1 MLRIRKRK
9 GVNTLMSMKTGQYN
23 MLIAPSKK
31 AIFPKVFFILSVAV
45 LSLSKALL
53 WADYPVVT
61 VVPEL
66 TLERIVHKGPFHLDE
81 LERNRY
87 FRSYHPPGMFSDERN
102 RELEEIGAMPARGTY
117 RIELPDPV
125 HDLTEITRVMSEGRV
140 HSSHDPRHYWKIYK
154 AIPEGG
160 AAPHAIAHG
169 RYHPW
174 MREGLEPLHLES
186 SAAEDWEAIAVGN
199 VPRVELYEYL
209 ANGVVGLYEH
219 WKAKGVDYPEFY
231 TVQNEPIWQWR
242 TADLAAFHNRVAER
256 MREAHPEVL
265 VGGPCYAWPYPQ
277 ADWRGWA
284 NPQQFIALS
293 GGHLGFYDIHFYSKG
308 DWALPPEPRWQERAV
323 DHPSL
328 YRSQRLGVGAVWDF
342 GRLEGYLD
350 LWNAFHL
357 TTHDGKWI
365 PMVISEFGRQGIFP
379 QFGPWTNDFKP
390 FIFMSTVVRMWMT
403 FIDRPDIQLAVPFIL
418 GESDLD
424 YAPRRGMAI
433 YTRPRAALPEG
444 FEDLAAR
451 RGQGLVAELDG
462 PFDPGLEPTR
472 FLDFYRFFTD
482 IRGKRIPVE
491 IASKD
496 TAAVRR
502 LFVLAFRDNDEA
514 FLWIHNGGAYPEN
527 PVMLD
532 LESIHSQWGES
543 IRDIGVK
550 RMYFAG
556 PIPDPHASGDIDGR
570 LHIDDPIAY
579 QPLTGR
585 YLRLSGEET
594 AIIRIRL
601 DGEYP
606 IKGQRHEHRHFAKE
620 TVVPFA
626 DGLRASMNLVMQDVS
641 HEEISGAALH
651 LGLARN
657 GGFPC
662 QARVT
667 INGEMVGVID
677 LSHTQGITNY
687 HGIEPLMVP
696 VEYLTSGNNEIL
708 VELSE
713 TMASGDPRLVSSRL
727 TLFSEVLY
735 AH

>member
-1 MLRIRKRK
+1 MPIFVSFIFSIVFLFFAK
-9 GVNTLMSMKTGQYN
+9 TL
-23 MLIAPSKK
+23 LC
-31 AIFPKVFFILSVAV
+31 
-45 LSLSKALL
+45 
-53 WADYPVVT
+53 ADSPVVT

-66 TLERIVHKGPFHLDE
+66 SLERIVHKGPFQLGE

-117 RIELPDPV
+117 RIELPYPV
-125 HDLTEITRVMSEGRV
+125 KDYTEITRVMSEGRV
-140 HSSHDPRHYWKIYK
+140 HSSNDTRHYWKIFK
-154 AIPEGG
+154 AIPDEG
-160 AAPHAIAHG
+160 AYPHAIAHG

-174 MREGLEPLHLES
+174 MWEGLEPVHLES
-186 SAAEDWEAIAVGN
+186 SAAEDWEAIAIGN

-219 WKAKGVDYPEFY
+219 WKAKGIDYPTYY

-242 TADLAAFHNRVAER
+242 TENLAKFHNMVAER

-277 ADWRGWA
+277 ADWRGWT
-284 NPQQFIALS
+284 NPAKFIELS

-328 YRSQRLGVGAVWDF
+328 YRSQRLGVGAIWDF

-357 TTHDGKWI
+357 TTHDGQWI
-365 PMVISEFGRQGIFP
+365 PMVISEFGHQGIFP

-403 FIDRPDIQLAVPFIL
+403 FIDRPDIQLTVPFIL
-418 GESDLD
+418 GESDLNH
-424 YAPRRGMAI
+424 APRRGMAI

-444 FEDLAAR
+444 FAELAAR
-451 RGQGLVAELDG
+451 RGQSLGQEFEG

-472 FLDFYRFFTD
+472 FHDFYRFFTD
-482 IRGKRIPVE
+482 IRGKRIPIE
-491 IASKD
+491 LSSED

-502 LFVLAFRDNDEA
+502 LFVLAFRDENEA
-514 FLWIHNGGAYPEN
+514 YLWIHNGGAYPDN
-527 PVMLD
+527 PVTLD
-532 LESIHSQWGES
+532 LESIYSQWGEG

-550 RMYFAG
+550 RMFFAG
-556 PIPDPHASGDIDGR
+556 PIPDPHASGEIDGR
-570 LHIDDPIAY
+570 LHIDDPSNY
-579 QPLTGR
+579 QPLAGR
-585 YLRLSGEET
+585 SLRLSGEET
-594 AIIRIRL
+594 AVVRIRL
-601 DGEYP
+601 DDELTFE
-606 IKGQRHEHRHFAKE
+606 GQLHEHRHFARE
-620 TVVPFA
+620 TTVPFA
-626 DGLRASMNLVMQDVS
+626 NGLRAAMNLHLTDLD
-641 HEEISGAALH
+641 HDAISDAKLH

-657 GGFPC
+657 GGFTGE
-662 QARVT
+662 AHITV
-667 INGEMVGVID
+667 NGELVGVID

-687 HGIEPLMVP
+687 HGVEPIALSVQHL
-696 VEYLTSGNNEIL
+696 VSGNNEIV

-713 TMASGDPRLVSSRL
+713 AILSGDPRLVTSRL
-727 TLFSEVLY
+727 TLFSKVLH
-735 AH
+735 AP